1 MMRWIFRI
9 IIVLAL
15 GATVYAASAW
25 YRDRSDKP
33 LGFRTTPVKRA
44 DIASTISATGTL
56 EPEEVIDIGAQ
67 VAGQIIS
74 FGTDAKGKTVD
85 YGSPVT
91 EDMVLANID
100 DSLYKAD
107 AASADAALAS
117 ANAGVL

>member
-44 DIASTISATGTL
+44 DIASTISATSSATSGGNATRTSPSAPRPSPSARRYIPRGIPTGTS
-56 EPEEVIDIGAQ
+56 PSGCTRTSRRRPWRTPGA
-67 VAGQIIS
+67 GS
-74 FGTDAKGKTVD
+74 STGTAL
-85 YGSPVT
+85 VT
-91 EDMVLANID
+91 PPC
-100 DSLYKAD
+100 
-107 AASADAALAS
+107 
-117 ANAGVL
+117 